1 LSDDCGATGG
11 ATVTFTATDDCGN
24 ATSTT
29 ATFTIEDT
37 TAPAVADAS
46 DLTVECDGAGNSG
59 DLMAWLDNNG
69 GATATDAC
77 SGVTWSN
84 DYDGLN
90 ILCGPTGIATVTF
103 TATDDCGNSSSTTA
117 TFTIEDTM
125 APAVVDASDLTVECD
140 GAGNVADL
148 DAWLAN
154 NGGATA
160 SDDCSGVTWTN
171 DYDGTVADCGAT
183 TSVTVTFTASD
194 ACGNSTSTS
203 ATFTVEDTTAPAFT
217 QVPSDQ
223 SNECDELTYTATAAD
238 ACSAATITES
248 REVISEDGCGNY
260 EHLVTLTATDA
271 CGNSTDHSFTIV
283 VSDTTAPTVDDT
295 EGVEDGGIVAV
306 CAEDI
311 WGSVTIP
318 AALTLTASDNCTGD
332 VDVTVTETYVGDY
345 APTEDVTA
353 FCMPSTPATTEDGLT
368 CDNFTAHAA
377 RLFNFPGDEFYTM
390 AGGLMTNYV
399 DGTAHITMEVVSMDN
414 PNAGWTF
421 EIDLNEG
428 LNWQDWID
436 QDGPQSYKSDCG
448 LGDHTEW
455 LYYIMQNSSSA
466 SGWGD
471 YAGSELA
478 LSHQPSNGFFGFQV
492 GEGANNKNANHGY
505 SGWFYYIGTFEGAEV
520 MGTGDVFAD
529 IDCSLPWSI
538 EREYTVTDCS
548 GNSTTFSY
556 TVDVNGMTCDPID
569 PTLDGNDDSDSSWGD
584 DAIGDDNIGEEDGS
598 SNGHK
603 VNLLGLTPNPANDIA
618 LLTFVSTDDDVVA
631 VNLYNG
637 SGMLVTTLW
646 QGQAYADV
654 AVTIEVPANTLQTGL
669 YQIQI
674 LSATGN
680 SVTTKLMVGN

>member
-1 LSDDCGATGG
+1 A
-11 ATVTFTATDDCGN
+11 
-24 ATSTT
+24 
-29 ATFTIEDT
+29 
-37 TAPAVADAS
+37 
-46 DLTVECDGAGNSG
+46 
-59 DLMAWLDNNG
+59 
-69 GATATDAC
+69 
-77 SGVTWSN
+77 
-84 DYDGLN
+84 
-90 ILCGPTGIATVTF
+90 
-103 TATDDCGNSSSTTA
+103 
-117 TFTIEDTM
+117 
-125 APAVVDASDLTVECD
+125 
-140 GAGNVADL
+140 
-148 DAWLAN
+148 AN
-154 NGGATA
+154 
-160 SDDCSGVTWTN
+160 
-171 DYDGTVADCGAT
+171 
-183 TSVTVTFTASD
+183 
-194 ACGNSTSTS
+194 
-203 ATFTVEDTTAPAFT
+203 
-217 QVPSDQ
+217 
-223 SNECDELTYTATAAD
+223 
-238 ACSAATITES
+238 ITES

-283 VSDTTAPTVDDT
+283 VSDTTAPSIDDS
-295 EGVEDGGIVAV
+295 EGVENGGIVAV
-306 CAEDI
+306 CADDI
-311 WGSVTIP
+311 WGTVTIP
-318 AALTLTASDNCTGD
+318 AALTLAASDNCAGD
-332 VDVTVTETYVGDY
+332 VDVTMTETYVGDY
-345 APTEDVTA
+345 APTDEVTA

-377 RLFNFPGDEFYTM
+377 RLFNFPGDEFYTL

-455 LYYIMQNSSSA
+455 MYHILQNSSTA

-505 SGWFYYIGTFEGAEV
+505 SGWFYYIGTFEGADV

-538 EREYTVTDCS
+538 EREYTLTDCS

-569 PTLDGNDDSDSSWGD
+569 PTLDGNDDSNSGSGD
-584 DAIGDDNIGEEDGS
+584 DSNSNDNIGEDDGS
-598 SNGHK
+598 SNGHNVK
-603 VNLLGLTPNPANDIA
+603 LLGLTPNPANDIA
-618 LLTFVSTDDDVVA
+618 LLTFASTTDEVVT
-631 VNLYNG
+631 VHVYNG
-637 SGMLVTTLW
+637 SGMLLMTLW
-646 QGQAYADV
+646 QGQIYADV
-654 AVTIEVPANTLQTGL
+654 PMTIEVPANTLQTGL

-674 LSATGN
+674 LSANGST
-680 SVTTKLMVGN
+680 VTTKLMVGN